1 MSAAPSES
9 AAASTPALSNSAAS
23 LTSQASAAACC
34 YHCGLPVPPGAD
46 YQVVIFGA
54 PRAMC
59 CPGCQTVAQAIVDNH
74 LTSYYQQRTS
84 APRTPQELVP
94 DALRQLKLYDRE
106 EVQRSFVQ
114 VRAGDEREASLI
126 LEGIVCAAC
135 IWLSEQHVQA
145 LPGVLEFRV
154 NYSTHRA
161 RLRWDVARIQ
171 LSDILEAIAAIGYV
185 AHPFDPGRQEELYK
199 KERTKALRRLVV
211 AGLGMMQAM
220 TLATSMYL
228 GVGEDMEPAMRSFM
242 RWISLI
248 ITVPVVFY
256 SAQAFFLSAWRD
268 LKRRHL
274 GMDVPVS
281 LAIGG
286 AFLASVWAT
295 LMNTGEV
302 YFDSVNMF
310 TFFLLTGRFLEMGAR
325 HRAGQAMES
334 LLRLLPKLAI
344 RVEPDGQEREVAV
357 SDLRPGDHLRIR
369 PGDSVPCDGVVLEG
383 RSSLDESLLT
393 GESLPQLR
401 ALGDALIGGT
411 LNVESPLLMRVEK
424 VGEDTILSSIIRLLD
439 RAQTEK
445 PRIAHIA
452 DRVAVWFVGALLLL
466 ALGVYLYWQAQAPE
480 HAFWIV
486 LSVLVVTCPCAL
498 SLATPTAIT
507 VATGRMSRSGLLTT
521 RGHALEAM
529 AHATD
534 VVFDKTGT
542 LTHGRLQWLATHTLA
557 QDTADT
563 LLWLAAALEQGSEHP
578 LARALQAAYAHA
590 HPDAALPGVH
600 GLEASPGF
608 GIRGEV
614 AGRVLRLGRQE
625 YIGANIHSLPP
636 LNPGET
642 RIWMADEAG
651 VLGAFVFVDQL
662 RKEATVALAALRAA
676 GLTPHLFSGDG
687 PSAVR
692 AVAGQLAIEDA
703 HARMRPDDKLA
714 AVRALQAQGRI
725 VMMVGDGVNDAPVL
739 AGSDVSVA
747 MGKATQIAQASADLV
762 LFSEHLPHLAEGV
775 QIARR
780 TLKIIRQNLGW
791 ALGYNLV
798 AIPLAAAGMIAP
810 WMAAI
815 GMSLSSLVVV
825 LNALRL
831 GRN

>member
-1 MSAAPSES
+1 MSAAPSDPS
-9 AAASTPALSNSAAS
+9 
-23 LTSQASAAACC
+23 C

-46 YQVVIFGA
+46 YQVVIFGE

-59 CPGCQTVAQAIVDNH
+59 CPGCQTVAQAIVDNN

-114 VRAGDEREASLI
+114 VQEGDIREASLI

-135 IWLSEQHVQA
+135 IWLSEQHVQS
-145 LPGVLEFRV
+145 LPGVLDFRI

-161 RLRWDVARIQ
+161 RLRWDVSRIQ
-171 LSDILEAIAAIGYV
+171 LSEVLEAIAAIGYV

-228 GVGEDMEPAMRSFM
+228 GVGEDMDPTMRSFM

-256 SAQAFFLSAWRD
+256 SAQTFFLSAWRD
-268 LKRRHL
+268 LKRRKL

-281 LAIGG
+281 IAIGG

-295 LMNTGEV
+295 VMNTGEV

-334 LLRLLPKLAI
+334 LVRLLPKLAI
-344 RVEPDGQEREVAV
+344 RLDADGQEQEIAITDV
-357 SDLRPGDHLRIR
+357 RPGDRLRIR

-401 ALGDALIGGT
+401 GVGDSLIGGT
-411 LNVESPLLMRVEK
+411 VNVEGPLVMRVDK
-424 VGEDTILSSIIRLLD
+424 VGEDTVLSSIIRLLD

-445 PRIAHIA
+445 PQIAHIA
-452 DRVAVWFVGALLLL
+452 DKVAAWFVGAMLLL
-466 ALGVYLYWQAQAPE
+466 AISVYAYWSMHTPE

-521 RGHALEAM
+521 RGPALEAL
-529 AHATD
+529 AQATD

-542 LTHGRLQWLATHTLA
+542 LTHGQLQWVASYSLTEHGETE
-557 QDTADT
+557 
-563 LLWLAAALEQGSEHP
+563 LLRLAAALEQGSEHP
-578 LARALQAAYAHA
+578 IARAVQQAYAA
-590 HPDAALPGVH
+590 QSQEAALPSVQN
-600 GLEASPGF
+600 LEASPGF

-614 AGRVLRLGRQE
+614 EGQALRLGRQE
-625 YIGANIHSLPP
+625 YIGANINSLPP

-642 RIWMADEAG
+642 RIWLADETQ
-651 VLGAFVFVDQL
+651 VLGAFVFTDAL
-662 RKEATVALAALRAA
+662 RKEAKYAIEQLRAA

-692 AVAGQLAIEDA
+692 AVAQELGIEDA
-703 HARMRPDDKLA
+703 QARMRPDDKLA
-714 AVRALQAQGRI
+714 AVRALETEGRR

-775 QIARR
+775 HLARR
-780 TLKIIRQNLGW
+780 TFRIIRQNFAW
-791 ALGYNLV
+791 AIGYNLI
-798 AIPLAAAGMIAP
+798 AIPFAAAGFIAP

-831 GRN
+831 GR